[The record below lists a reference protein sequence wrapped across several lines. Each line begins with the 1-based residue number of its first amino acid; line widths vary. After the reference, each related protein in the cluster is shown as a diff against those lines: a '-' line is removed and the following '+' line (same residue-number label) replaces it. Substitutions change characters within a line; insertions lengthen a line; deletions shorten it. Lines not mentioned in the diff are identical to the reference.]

1 MFYAEQAGPGRAR
14 IQGETAEHLRRVLR
28 VEIGQQYEISD
39 GHNLYLGCVS
49 GLPKGSVEFEL
60 AEELPARRQGAQI
73 TVYAALIKFDHFEWM
88 LEKCSELGV
97 DTLTPILA
105 ARSEAGLEK
114 AAQKRHERWTRICQE
129 SGQQCRR
136 VRPMTLNPSTDF
148 ARAIQ
153 STAEK
158 RLFLDETGGT
168 PFLRALQSTTEA
180 YALCTGPEG
189 GWTAQE
195 RESALAAGWQ
205 AVTLGENILRA
216 ETATL
221 AAVSQV
227 QGYWWSLGNRTGDAA
242 SY

>member
-1 MFYAEQAGPGRAR
+1 MYYAEQAAPGRAR

-39 GHNLYLGCVS
+39 RSSLYLARVS

-60 AEELPARRQGAQI
+60 EEELPTRRQGAKV

-97 DTLTPILA
+97 DAFTPILA

-114 AAQKRHERWTRICQE
+114 AAQKRHERWARICQE

-136 VRPMTLNPSTDF
+136 VRPMTLNPCTNLAS
-148 ARAIQ
+148 AVQ
-153 STAEK
+153 STADE
-158 RLFLDETGGT
+158 RLFLDEAGGT
-168 PFLRALQSTTEA
+168 PLLRAVQSTTGT
-180 YALCTGPEG
+180 YALCVGPEG
-189 GWTAQE
+189 GWTGQE
-195 RESALAAGWQ
+195 REVALGAGWR

-227 QGYWWSLGNRTGDAA
+227 QGEWWRRTEEG
-242 SY
+242 